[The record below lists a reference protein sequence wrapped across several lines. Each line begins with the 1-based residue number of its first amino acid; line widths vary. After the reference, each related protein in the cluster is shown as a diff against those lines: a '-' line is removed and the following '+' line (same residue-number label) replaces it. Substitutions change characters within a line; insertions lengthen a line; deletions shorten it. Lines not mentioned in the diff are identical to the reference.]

1 MSKDSR
7 EVVHVNSL
15 QILVASQ
22 STLEKMK
29 GIYLWAMAAW
39 QDLRV
44 EYLIFKNANYWL
56 VL

>member
-29 GIYLWAMAAW
+29 GIFLWAMAAW

-44 EYLIFKNANYWL
+44 EYLIFKNANY
-56 VL
+56 